1 MLPRYY
7 SFSDKERHVWQENC
21 HVLWLTRL
29 DNISE
34 MTPLWRLCWFSMLP
48 QPAKR
53 NKLHTMKY
61 FVGDPHSYHDHYV
74 IQSGKTASVTSGL
87 SQWSAAKRKQH
98 WRWVILADTRQEE
111 FTQNG
116 NAHEINLL
124 VGTFLVEQSSSRM
137 TGSFSISLLK
147 ASHHGLW
154 FWLKRN
160 GATHDNT
167 RSI

>member
-1 MLPRYY
+1 MLNSFKDYLLFSSSWHAPEILL
-7 SFSDKERHVWQENC
+7 FSDKERGHVWQENC

-34 MTPLWRLCWFSMLP
+34 MTPLWRLCWFPMLP

-98 WRWVILADTRQEE
+98 WRWELFLLIQD
-111 FTQNG
+111 NK
-116 NAHEINLL
+116 NLL
-124 VGTFLVEQSSSRM
+124 KTVAR
-137 TGSFSISLLK
+137 IK
-147 ASHHGLW
+147 
-154 FWLKRN
+154 
-160 GATHDNT
+160 
-167 RSI
+167 